1 MINVAAIG
9 YDLTILAKNIKAM
22 QDQAAEMPAPG
33 EVREVSGGGS
43 TPGQQN
49 CTTRLK
55 QISSLLAVQI
65 EGVRDFVATNAETL
79 SAAAEALAE
88 TDAEGD
94 QAASKAT
101 IFLESVIEG
110 DAPAGGSRSGSGSGT
125 GTGTGSGSDGTA
137 STAAGSGSTGAN
149 DL

>member
-22 QDQAAEMPAPG
+22 QDQAAELPASS
-33 EVREVSGGGS
+33 EVREVEGGGS

-49 CTTRLK
+49 CTARLK
-55 QISSLLAVQI
+55 EVSFRLATMI
-65 EGVRDFVATNAETL
+65 EGVRDFVAQNADTL
-79 SAAAEALAE
+79 NAAAESLAE

-94 QAASKAT
+94 QAASRAT
-101 IFLESVIEG
+101 IFLESAITTG
-110 DAPAGGSRSGSGSGT
+110 PGNGGSRS
-125 GTGTGSGSDGTA
+125 
-137 STAAGSGSTGAN
+137 SGSTGASGSGTSASGADGGGTAN